1 MSLEHKRFTEGML
14 GANTYLIYDTES
26 REAAVVD
33 TGNRVAGCFEFTRE
47 NNIRVKY
54 IILTHGHYD
63 HVCHIEEYF
72 DVYAAPLCCTEEENR
87 NLGNIRLNCS
97 DIFDDPQEYRKADK
111 ILKDG
116 DVLMLGREELKII
129 KTPGHTSGGICIL
142 AGKYIFTGDVLFYN
156 TIGRTDLG
164 DGNETDLL
172 GSLKMLSEM
181 DPDLIILPGHGTR
194 STIGRE
200 KQENPFLE
208 F

>member
-1 MSLEHKRFTEGML
+1 M
-14 GANTYLIYDTES
+14 
-26 REAAVVD
+26 
-33 TGNRVAGCFEFTRE
+33 
-47 NNIRVKY
+47 
-54 IILTHGHYD
+54 
-63 HVCHIEEYF
+63 
-72 DVYAAPLCCTEEENR
+72 
-87 NLGNIRLNCS
+87 
-97 DIFDDPQEYRKADK
+97 
-111 ILKDG
+111 
-116 DVLMLGREELKII
+116 LMLGREELKII